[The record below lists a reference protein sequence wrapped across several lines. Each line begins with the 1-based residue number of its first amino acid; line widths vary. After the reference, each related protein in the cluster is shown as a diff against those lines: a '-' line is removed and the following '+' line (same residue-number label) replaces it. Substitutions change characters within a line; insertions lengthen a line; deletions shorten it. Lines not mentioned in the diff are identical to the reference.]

1 MTHQEIEQMVGEMRA
16 MKIPGQFI
24 NLFVKEATGVLP
36 TRLSVQSTTFP
47 EAFPSMF
54 ASPMPQNQP
63 AEYPSGFHLDWA

>member
-36 TRLSVQSTTFP
+36 TRLSVQSSPFP

-54 ASPMPQNQP
+54 ASRMPQIQT
-63 AEYPSGFHLDWA
+63 AEYPSKFHLDWA